1 MAISNGLKNQIKNR
15 NFLSPVGFKFIL
27 NRAPK
32 ITFFSNQAVI
42 PGLTLGTATQ
52 PSYLKNIDL
61 PGDKI
66 EFNDFGLRFLVD
78 EDLSNYMEVQ
88 NWIRGIGFP
97 ESLKEIYDFQKSN
110 PNRESG
116 NKELDLF
123 SDGTLNVLTSTQN
136 ANFKVKFK
144 DLFPISVSDLTF
156 DATDTDIDYLT
167 AEVNFKY
174 TIYDIVDLGGNPL

>member
-27 NRAPK
+27 NRSPK
-32 ITFFSNQAVI
+32 ISFFSNQAVI
-42 PGLTLGTATQ
+42 PGLTLGTAVQ
-52 PSYLKNIDL
+52 PNYLKNVDL

-66 EFNDFGLRFLVD
+66 EFNDFSLRFLVD

-97 ESLKEIYDFQKSN
+97 ESLEEIYKFQRSN
-110 PNRESG
+110 TNRDPG

-123 SDGTLNVLTSTQN
+123 SDGTLTVLTSTQN
-136 ANFKVKFK
+136 PNFKVKF
-144 DLFPISVSDLTF
+144 DGMFPISISDLTF

-174 TIYDIVDLGGNPL
+174 TIYKIVDINGDAL

>member
-1 MAISNGLKNQIKNR
+1 M
-15 NFLSPVGFKFIL
+15 
-27 NRAPK
+27 
-32 ITFFSNQAVI
+32 
-42 PGLTLGTATQ
+42 
-52 PSYLKNIDL
+52 KNIDL

-97 ESLKEIYDFQKSN
+97 ESLKEIYDFRKSN

-174 TIYDIVDLGGNPL
+174 TIYKIVNLNGDPL